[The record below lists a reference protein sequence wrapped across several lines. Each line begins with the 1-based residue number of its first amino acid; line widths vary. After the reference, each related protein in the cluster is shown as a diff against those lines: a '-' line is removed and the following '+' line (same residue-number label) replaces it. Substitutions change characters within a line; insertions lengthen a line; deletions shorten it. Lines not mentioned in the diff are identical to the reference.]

1 MNPPPILG
9 HRLVTGVP
17 GAGKTAKPSTRFNT
31 SKEAQILGLE
41 YRGTEEMMRDVLEDY
56 LKRGW

>member
-1 MNPPPILG
+1 LNPPPILG

-17 GAGKTAKPSTRFNT
+17 GAGKTAKPPVRFNA
-31 SKEAQILGLE
+31 SKEAHILGLK

-56 LKRGW
+56 QKRGW